1 MFNEFC
7 SGYLLDKNYAHNMYI
22 VQMHSTLNFTSALT
36 YFYTFQSSQGEMGQG
51 DHNTDSNKDPITVMV
66 LGAGRGPIVR
76 ATFNAADLTNTK
88 VKVSPVFILSSI
100 IFSMMLFSITT
111 MSQLS
116 SVAPIKIS
124 TQVFLHSFSKYDEWT
139 VI

>member
-36 YFYTFQSSQGEMGQG
+36 YFYTFQSSQGEVGQG

-100 IFSMMLFSITT
+100 IYLMMLFSITT
-111 MSQLS
+111 LCLNCLLLLPLRFLLKSFYIHFLNMMSGL
-116 SVAPIKIS
+116 
-124 TQVFLHSFSKYDEWT
+124 
-139 VI
+139 